1 MTGETKPLSLFDIIE
16 SAPSVESSPA
26 AEPETAENKAAKE
39 INGSVETADVPPG
52 DGGTP
57 VPDAAGYGPLKRLM
71 DENFLQYAA
80 YVIRDRAIPDIDDG
94 LKPVQRRILYSLHEN
109 DDGKFIKVANIV
121 GYCMQFHP
129 HGDASIGE
137 ALVSLANRSGFIE
150 RQGNFGNIITGDPA
164 AAPRYIE
171 CRLTALARSE
181 LFNDELTEF
190 VPSYDGR
197 KKEPVTLPAKIPV
210 LLALGAEG
218 IAVGI
223 STRILPHNF
232 TELIEAE
239 ISILQKKPFQILPDF
254 PQGGLMDAR
263 AYASGRGHVLVRAF
277 IERKKDGRT
286 LVIREIPFGTTTDAL
301 IASIEDAARRGKVKI
316 KSIQDFTAERPEI
329 EILLPPG
336 EDPARAE
343 EALYAFTQCQ
353 VQISSRIV
361 VIRDNKP
368 VEMDAAAI
376 LKHNASR
383 LVTLLRRE
391 LQHRRRKLI
400 EDIHHKTL
408 VRIFIEER
416 VYKKLETCASPAEA
430 HQAVVDGLVPFRHE
444 LRRDL
449 TRDDVESLMG
459 IPIRRIS
466 LFDVEKNRGELE
478 QLSAALGETER
489 DLSELVP
496 YAIRYLRSIL
506 RKYGEDHPRRT
517 RVSVFGEISERELT
531 ATELTICYDG
541 EKGYLGHKITGDAL
555 AVCSS
560 LDRLLLIWKDGRCKI
575 IAPPEKLF
583 VDANL
588 IHCAIVNREQ
598 TFSVVYESEF
608 FTYYKKFQIGS
619 LAVNRESRIA
629 PKGANIRFLSADD
642 PAELYVRYRPDEHIK
657 IRQQRF
663 SITKQP
669 LHARDARGLVLT
681 ANKVEYIGAEPAE
694 DWNDA
699 ITGPPGKFQNV

>member
-1 MTGETKPLSLFDIIE
+1 MTDGSKPLSLFEIIDSTPVDSNEPAEKKE
-16 SAPSVESSPA
+16 SE
-26 AEPETAENKAAKE
+26 ENNKNMENA
-39 INGSVETADVPPG
+39 NVPPSDIQAPAMESTG
-52 DGGTP
+52 D
-57 VPDAAGYGPLKRLM
+57 GPLKRLM
-71 DENFLQYAA
+71 DQNFLQYAA

-137 ALVSLANRSGFIE
+137 ALVSLANRSGFID

-164 AAPRYIE
+164 AAPRYTE
-171 CRLTALARSE
+171 CRLTGLARAE
-181 LFNDELTEF
+181 LFNDELTDF
-190 VPSYDGR
+190 IPSYDGR

-210 LLALGAEG
+210 LLMLGAEG

-239 ISILQKKPFQILPDF
+239 IAILQKKPFQILPDF

-263 AYASGRGHVLVRAF
+263 AYANGRGHAMVRAL
-277 IERKKDGRT
+277 IEKKKDGRA

-301 IASIEDAARRGKVKI
+301 ISSIEDAARRGKIKI
-316 KSIQDFTAERPEI
+316 KSIQDFTAEKPEI

-361 VIRDNKP
+361 IIRDNKP
-368 VEMDAAAI
+368 VEMDVAAI
-376 LKHNASR
+376 LKYNASR

-416 VYKKLETCASPAEA
+416 IYKKLETCASPAEA
-430 HQAVVDGLVPFRHE
+430 HQAVVDGLEPFRPE
-444 LRRDL
+444 LRRDI
-449 TRDDVESLMG
+449 TRDDVEGLMG

-478 QLSAALGETER
+478 QLMASLGETER
-489 DLSELVP
+489 DLSEMVP
-496 YAIRYLRSIL
+496 YAIRYLRSLL

-517 RVSVFGEISERELT
+517 RISVFGEISERELT
-531 ATELTICYDG
+531 AAELTICYDG
-541 EKGYLGHKITGDAL
+541 EKGYLGHKVMGDAF
-555 AVCSS
+555 AICSP

-588 IHCAIVNREQ
+588 IHCAIIDREQ
-598 TFSVVYESEF
+598 ILSVVYESDF
-608 FTYYKKFQIGS
+608 FTYYKKFKIGT

-629 PKGANIRFLSADD
+629 PKGSKVRFLTADD
-642 PAELYVRYRPDEHIK
+642 TPELFVRYKTGEHVK

-663 SITKQP
+663 SVVKQQ
-669 LHARDARGLVLT
+669 LYDRNTGGVVLT
-681 ANKVEYIGAEPAE
+681 ANKIEYIGGEPAD
-694 DWNDA
+694 DWDDTLN
-699 ITGPPGKFQNV
+699 GPPGKFLKV

>member
-1 MTGETKPLSLFDIIE
+1 MKDESKPLSLFDIIE
-16 SAPSVESSPA
+16 SVSPVTPEAVEK
-26 AEPETAENKAAKE
+26 ETAKE
-39 INGSVETADVPPG
+39 ANGDSETKDGSPPNGQESARDATG
-52 DGGTP
+52 D
-57 VPDAAGYGPLKRLM
+57 GPLKRLM

-80 YVIRDRAIPDIDDG
+80 YVIRDRAIPDVDDG

-171 CRLTALARSE
+171 CRLTAIARSE
-181 LFNDELTEF
+181 LFNDVLTEF
-190 VPSYDGR
+190 IPSYDGR

-210 LLALGAEG
+210 LLMLGAEG

-223 STRILPHNF
+223 STKILPHNF
-232 TELIEAE
+232 KELIEAE
-239 ISILQKKPFQILPDF
+239 IAILQKKPFQVLPDF

-263 AYASGRGHVLVRAF
+263 AYANGRGYVLVRAL
-277 IERKKDGRT
+277 IEEKKDGRR
-286 LVIREIPFGTTTDAL
+286 LIIREIPFGTTTDTL
-301 IASIEDAARRGKVKI
+301 IASIEDAAKRGKVKI
-316 KSIQDFTAERPEI
+316 KSIQDFTADRPEI

-336 EDPARAE
+336 EDTARAQ

-361 VIRDNKP
+361 VIRENKP
-368 VEMDAAAI
+368 VEMDVAAI
-376 LKHNASR
+376 LKYNVSC
-383 LVTLLRRE
+383 LITLLRRE
-391 LQHRRRKLI
+391 LQYRRRKLI
-400 EDIHHKTL
+400 EDMHHKTL

-416 VYKKLETCASPAEA
+416 IYKRLETCTSPAEA
-430 HQAVVDGLVPFRHE
+430 HQAVVDGLEPFRNE
-444 LRRDL
+444 LQHDL
-449 TRDDVESLMG
+449 TRDDVEVLMG

-466 LFDVEKNRGELE
+466 LFDVEKNRSELE
-478 QLSAALGETER
+478 QLTTALGETER

-506 RKYGEDHPRRT
+506 RKYADEHPRRT
-517 RVSVFGEISERELT
+517 RISVFGEISERELT
-531 ATELTICYDG
+531 ATELTISYDS
-541 EKGYLGHKITGDAL
+541 EKGYLGHKIAGEAL
-555 AVCSS
+555 AICSP

-575 IAPPEKLF
+575 TAPPEKLF

-588 IHCAIVNREQ
+588 IYCAIVDREQ
-598 TFSVVYESEF
+598 TLSAVYESEF
-608 FTYYKKFQIGS
+608 FTYYKKFKIGT

-629 PKGANIRFLSADD
+629 PKGANIRLLSAED
-642 PAELYVRYRPDEHIK
+642 PPELCVRYRADEHVK

-663 SITKQP
+663 SIAKQQP
-669 LHARDARGLVLT
+669 CARDAVGLVLT
-681 ANKVEYIGAEPAE
+681 ANKIEYIGVEPAE
-694 DWNDA
+694 DWDDA
-699 ITGPPGKFQNV
+699 LTGPPGKLLNI

>member
-1 MTGETKPLSLFDIIE
+1 MTGETKDQSLFDIIE
-16 SAPSVESSPA
+16 SAPPVD
-26 AEPETAENKAAKE
+26 ENRPVKE
-39 INGSVETADVPPG
+39 NRENGEAVNVPPN
-52 DGGTP
+52 GGSASAL
-57 VPDAAGYGPLKRLM
+57 DAKGYGPLKSLM

-80 YVIRDRAIPDIDDG
+80 YVIRDRAIPDVDDG

-137 ALVSLANRSGFIE
+137 ALVSLANRSGFID

-164 AAPRYIE
+164 AASRYIE

-190 VPSYDGR
+190 IPSYDGR

-210 LLALGAEG
+210 LLMLGAEG

-239 ISILQKKPFQILPDF
+239 IAILQKKPFQILPDF

-263 AYASGRGHVLVRAF
+263 AYANGRGHVQVRAL

-286 LVIREIPFGTTTDAL
+286 LIIREIPFGTTTDAL
-301 IASIEDAARRGKVKI
+301 ITSIEDAARRGKVKI
-316 KSIQDFTAERPEI
+316 KSIQDYTAERPEI

-336 EDPARAE
+336 EDAARSE

-353 VQISSRIV
+353 VQIPSRIV

-368 VEMDAAAI
+368 VEMDVAAI
-376 LKHNASR
+376 LKHNASS

-391 LQHRRRKLI
+391 LQHSRRKLI
-400 EDIHHKTL
+400 EGIHHKTL
-408 VRIFIEER
+408 VRIFIENR
-416 VYKKLETCASPAEA
+416 VYKRLETSASPAEA
-430 HQAVVDGLVPFRHE
+430 HQAVVDGLTPFRNE
-444 LRRDL
+444 LRRDI
-449 TRDDVESLMG
+449 TRDDVENLMG

-478 QLSAALGETER
+478 QLTAALGETER

-496 YAIRYLRSIL
+496 YAIRYLRSLL
-506 RKYGEDHPRRT
+506 RKYAANHPRRT
-517 RVSVFGEISERELT
+517 RIAVFGEISERELT
-531 ATELTICYDG
+531 AAELTINYDR
-541 EKGYLGHKITGDAL
+541 EKGYLGHKIAGDAL
-555 AVCSS
+555 AICSS

-575 IAPPEKLF
+575 AAPPEKLF
-583 VDANL
+583 VDVNL
-588 IHCAIVNREQ
+588 IYCAVVDREQ
-598 TFSVVYESEF
+598 TFMVVYESEF
-608 FTYYKKFQIGS
+608 FTYFKKFKIGS

-629 PKGANIRFLSADD
+629 PKGGADIRFLSTDD
-642 PAELYVRYRPDEHIK
+642 PPELYVRYIADGRTK

-663 SITKQP
+663 SVAKQP
-669 LHARDARGLVLT
+669 LCARDAGGLVLT
-681 ANKVEYIGAEPAE
+681 SNKIEYIGEIRAE
-694 DWNDA
+694 DWDDA
-699 ITGPPGKFQNV
+699 LTGPPGKFLNV

>member
-1 MTGETKPLSLFDIIE
+1 MTGEHKPPSLFDAIE
-16 SAPSVESSPA
+16 SAELDPVD
-26 AEPETAENKAAKE
+26 ETAEKNAANGNSGNIE
-39 INGSVETADVPPG
+39 ITGVQP
-52 DGGTP
+52 DGGGNS
-57 VPDAAGYGPLKRLM
+57 VSGAGATGGGPLRRLM

-94 LKPVQRRILYSLHEN
+94 LKPVQRRILFSLHEN

-137 ALVSLANRSGFIE
+137 ALVSLANRSGFID

-164 AAPRYIE
+164 AASRYIE
-171 CRLTALARSE
+171 CRLTALARTE

-190 VPSYDGR
+190 IPSYDGR

-210 LLALGAEG
+210 LLTLGAEG

-223 STRILPHNF
+223 STKILPHNF
-232 TELIEAE
+232 TELVEAE
-239 ISILQKKPFQILPDF
+239 IAILQKKPFHILPDF
-254 PQGGLMDAR
+254 AQGGLMDAG
-263 AYASGRGHVLVRAF
+263 AYANGRGSVQVRAL
-277 IERKKDGRT
+277 IERKADGRT
-286 LVIREIPFGTTTDAL
+286 LAIREIPFGTTTDVL

-316 KSIQDFTAERPEI
+316 KSINDYTAEHPGI

-368 VEMDAAAI
+368 VEMDVAAI
-376 LKHNASR
+376 LKHNASS

-430 HQAVVDGLVPFRHE
+430 HQVVVDGLEPFRNE
-444 LRRDL
+444 LRRDI

-478 QLSAALGETER
+478 QLMAALDETER

-496 YAIRYLRSIL
+496 YAIRYLRGIL
-506 RKYGEDHPRRT
+506 RKYAEDYPRRT
-517 RVSVFGEISERELT
+517 RITVFGEISERELT
-531 ATELTICYDG
+531 AAELTVCYDG
-541 EKGYLGHKITGDAL
+541 EKGYLGHKITGEAL
-555 AVCSS
+555 VICSP
-560 LDRLLLIWKDGRCKI
+560 LDRLLLVWKDGRCKI
-575 IAPPEKLF
+575 TAPPEKLF

-588 IHCAIVNREQ
+588 IHCAILDREQ
-598 TFSVVYESEF
+598 TLSLVYESDF
-608 FTYYKKFQIGS
+608 FTYYKKFKIGNLS
-619 LAVNRESRIA
+619 VNRESRIA
-629 PKGANIRFLSADD
+629 PKGANIRFLSTDD
-642 PAELYVRYRPDEHIK
+642 PQELYIRYKAGEHAK

-663 SITKQP
+663 SVAKQP
-669 LHARDARGLVLT
+669 PVARDAMGQVLT
-681 ANKVEYIGAEPAE
+681 ANRVEYIGGEQAE
-694 DWNDA
+694 DWDDA
-699 ITGPPGKFQNV
+699 LTGPPGKFLNV